1 MVMLVVAGRGVY
13 REETGGR
20 GGDAINAIITR
31 ALV

>member
-1 MVMLVVAGRGVY
+1 MVMLVGGCMEKR
-13 REETGGR
+13 REER